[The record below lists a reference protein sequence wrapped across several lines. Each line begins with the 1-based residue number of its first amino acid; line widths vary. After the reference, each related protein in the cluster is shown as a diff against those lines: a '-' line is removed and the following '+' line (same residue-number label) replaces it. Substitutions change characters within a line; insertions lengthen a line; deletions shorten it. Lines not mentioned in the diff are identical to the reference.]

1 MTHRGMQHEE
11 TRVRSRSR
19 RRALAVFTFPSLL
32 AAAVALAGGACG
44 SSSTQ
49 TTPTCGAGNAG
60 ECYCR
65 ESVAG
70 HAYDLSCSEMGCTC
84 DEDGATTA
92 TLNAYPCDEADVTS
106 VMNDVW
112 TNTCR
117 FPQ

>member
-1 MTHRGMQHEE
+1 M
-11 TRVRSRSR
+11 
-19 RRALAVFTFPSLL
+19 RRALAVALPSLL
-32 AAAVALAGGACG
+32 AAAVGLAGSACG

-84 DEDGATTA
+84 AEDGSTTA
-92 TLNAYPCDEADVTS
+92 TLSTYPCDAADVAS
-106 VMNDVW
+106 VMNDAW
-112 TNTCR
+112 THTCR